1 METLYKNKTLIN
13 LKLATPAVIQPYI
26 VSMLFVKHADW
37 LLLIMLKL
45 NLGPTKQ
52 YEFWIIIYFRGRQWK
67 GVQTSYISFIK
78 LSETNTWNLSLLWSL
93 KYFWYFINIER

>member
-1 METLYKNKTLIN
+1 MGSFYKFIPFLIPTLMVCMETLYKNKTLIN

-52 YEFWIIIYFRGRQWK
+52 YEF
-67 GVQTSYISFIK
+67 
-78 LSETNTWNLSLLWSL
+78 
-93 KYFWYFINIER
+93 